1 MKNISERDQ
10 SKGYIPL
17 RLIIR
22 DNMKIGIYIGSFN
35 PPHKGHKKIINY
47 LLTNKY
53 VDKILIIPTG
63 NYWHKQ
69 NLINIK
75 DRINMLK
82 YYENKKIKV
91 DTLYNNYQYTYQI
104 LRELIK
110 KYNKEDLYLILGA
123 DNIINFDKWDNF
135 NELLTYNILIVNR
148 DNIDV
153 NSYIKEYPANKISL
167 VNGIKTVDICSTTLR
182 NNLKYGKDTSDYID
196 RGILD
201 YIVIHKLY
209 K

>member
-1 MKNISERDQ
+1 
-10 SKGYIPL
+10 
-17 RLIIR
+17 
-22 DNMKIGIYIGSFN
+22 MKIGIYIGSFN

-91 DTLYNNYQYTYQI
+91 DIESTQL
-104 LRELIK
+104 K
-110 KYNKEDLYLILGA
+110 D
-123 DNIINFDKWDNF
+123 
-135 NELLTYNILIVNR
+135 ILI
-148 DNIDV
+148 
-153 NSYIKEYPANKISL
+153 YCKPKERL
-167 VNGIKTVDICSTTLR
+167 VLMRKF
-182 NNLKYGKDTSDYID
+182 
-196 RGILD
+196 
-201 YIVIHKLY
+201 
-209 K
+209 

>member
-1 MKNISERDQ
+1 
-10 SKGYIPL
+10 
-17 RLIIR
+17 
-22 DNMKIGIYIGSFN
+22 MKIGIYIGSFN

-69 NLINIK
+69 NLININ

-104 LRELIK
+104 LRELTK